1 MSIEPTEG
9 DLLRA
14 DADALVNTVN
24 CVGFMGRGIAAQFK
38 RAFPANFKAYAKAC
52 AVGEVVPGRMFITET
67 GTLTGPRFIVNFPTK
82 RHWRAKSRIE
92 DIRDGLEALV
102 IEVRERGIRSIAM
115 PPLGCGLGGL
125 DWADVRPLVE
135 RSFESLPDVR
145 VLLFEPRGAP
155 PADRIAK
162 RKEPPN
168 MTKGRAVLIA
178 LIQRYLAGVMDPWV
192 SLLELHKL
200 MYFAQESGE
209 PLRLRFKAAHYGPY
223 AENLRH
229 VLNEIEGH
237 FLSGYADG
245 GDAPDKPLELLPGVV
260 ERAREALA
268 TQPDTH
274 ERFERVAAIVDGFEI
289 RSGLELLAGVHW
301 LATREDLSDSAKVT
315 ERLHDWTAKKRR
327 FSEHQVGVAL
337 KRLRDEGWLD
347 RRPTEA

>member
-1 MSIEPTEG
+1 MSIEPSEG

-268 TQPDTH
+268 KQPDTH
-274 ERFERVAAIVDGFEI
+274 ERFERVAAIVDGFETP
-289 RSGLELLAGVHW
+289 SGLELLASVHW
-301 LATREDLSDSAKVT
+301 LATREDLSDTAKVT